1 MRSRDSSRWATE
13 VLTRRFKRDFQLVS
27 TVTSS
32 ASAGSRSQWTA
43 QATLIFILRVTMTLL
58 WLSLLVRHQ
67 YFTDVW
73 SEGWPIFCGT
83 FHCHTSSI
91 LYCRAIRGM
100 TDILWHIFLFFS
112 FLSVRHQYFT
122 DVWSEGWP
130 MFCSTFHC
138 HTSSILYWRAI
149 RGMTDIL
156 SHFFFIVDTSSILYW
171 GAIRGVTYV
180 LWQTSLSY
188 VINTLLT

>member
-1 MRSRDSSRWATE
+1 MRSRDSSRWARE

-43 QATLIFILRVTMTLL
+43 QATRIFILRVTMTLL

-73 SEGWPIFCGT
+73 TEGRPIFCGT

-91 LYCRAIRGM
+91 LYWCAIRGM
-100 TDILWHIFLFFS
+100 TDILWHFFFWSIRHQCFTDVRSEEWLISCHTFFL
-112 FLSVRHQYFT
+112 LSIRHQYFIE
-122 DVWSEGWP
+122 VRSEEWP
-130 MFCSTFHC
+130 MSCGRLHC
-138 HTSSILYWRAI
+138 HMSSILYWLNLLF
-149 RGMTDIL
+149 DKW
-156 SHFFFIVDTSSILYW
+156 SISC
-171 GAIRGVTYV
+171 GAFQR
-180 LWQTSLSY
+180 
-188 VINTLLT
+188 